1 MITAPKRRVLCCS
14 HACCRFLSLFRFSV
28 SPFSIPLPRSRRPA
42 LSLRPGRFV
51 VSSQSVTLKG
61 ENAGLPSS
69 LISVF
74 SCFGDCGC
82 LGGDFDDLGQT
93 YLSSTSCICQLL
105 LPTEKY
111 ILDGRTRPLKQTT
124 QQAGETGA
132 GVFSLVLL
140 PKYHVSFC
148 VFLMA

>member
-1 MITAPKRRVLCCS
+1 MLQPRMLPV
-14 HACCRFLSLFRFSV
+14 
-28 SPFSIPLPRSRRPA
+28 PLPLSVFCVPVFHPSPSLSPSRS